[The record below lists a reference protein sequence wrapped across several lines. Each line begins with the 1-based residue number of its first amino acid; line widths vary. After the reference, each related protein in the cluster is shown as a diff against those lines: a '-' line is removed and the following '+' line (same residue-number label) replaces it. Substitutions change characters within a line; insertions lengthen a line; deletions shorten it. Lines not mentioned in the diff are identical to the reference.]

1 MLDLSQIEHAGP
13 VGASIVDKHAA
24 LVSFLAAW
32 ATLQTAA
39 EADPDAP
46 TWTVA
51 SQIDPRLAKGSGA
64 AKARKEIM
72 GFPERY
78 VVALPV
84 GGGGSGQRTEAYD
97 PTAPGDRFRIELAF
111 GLGKVPAAPDFDLS
125 LGELHPR
132 FHALLTAPYLPEV
145 VGTAPPGLLT
155 CLERQAEI
163 NTALGE
169 VVGLGTPADVSYG
182 LDTRADGNA
191 PAYALT
197 LFLTLE

>member
-32 ATLQTAA
+32 TTLQTAA

-51 SQIDPRLAKGSGA
+51 SQIDPRLTKGSA
-64 AKARKEIM
+64 ARGVRKDLM

-84 GGGGSGQRTEAYD
+84 GRAEGYD
-97 PTAPGDRFRIELAF
+97 PTAPGDRFRLELAF
-111 GLGKVPAAPDFDLS
+111 GLGKVPAAADYDLA
-125 LGELHPR
+125 LGDLHPR
-132 FHALLTAPYLPEV
+132 FHALLSAPYLPEQV
-145 VGTAPPGLLT
+145 ETAPPGLLT

-163 NTALGE
+163 NTAFGE
-169 VVGLGTPADVSYG
+169 VVGLGDPAEVSYG
-182 LDTRADGNA
+182 LDARADGNA